1 MRRRRLRSMVAEK
14 EISMTVVKW
23 TIALALLALPFVLV
37 ASGTF
42 SKRASNDITVTDTDV
57 IYFSKQMMRN
67 FMRDPDKVE
76 FPPDSEFKVE
86 PLGDNHWRVQGSLL
100 VYNKAKKQQLRMPM
114 TIEMS
119 RSGTRWKL
127 VKRENEF
134 NELTK
139 AERARSWTAGA
150 EGKSFGPK
158 TKP

>member
-1 MRRRRLRSMVAEK
+1 MVAEK
-14 EISMTVVKW
+14 ENSMTVVKW

-42 SKRASNDITVTDTDV
+42 SKRAANDVTVTDTDV
-57 IYFSKQMMRN
+57 IYFSKQMMRK
-67 FMRDPDKVE
+67 FVRDPDAVE

-86 PLGDNHWRVQGSLL
+86 PLGDNHWRVEGSLL
-100 VYNKAKKQQLRMPM
+100 THSKTKKQQMRMPM
-114 TIEMS
+114 TIELARTGS
-119 RSGTRWKL
+119 RWTL

-134 NELTK
+134 NDLTK